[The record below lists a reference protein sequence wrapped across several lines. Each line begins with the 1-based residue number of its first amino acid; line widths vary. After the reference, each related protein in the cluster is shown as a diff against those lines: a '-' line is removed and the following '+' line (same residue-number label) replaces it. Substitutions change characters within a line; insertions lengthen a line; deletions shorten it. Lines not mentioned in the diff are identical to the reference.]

1 MAETDSGRDD
11 LAELLESG
19 SREDIARGLAPAV
32 AGMLARR
39 MSSREGARA
48 ELPKALRAVLSS
60 RRKFEGG
67 SVRAWILKTF
77 GERLG
82 RPPGGRSYLPRPLGR
97 GGPPEAAAREDLA
110 ELSEIPRAA
119 RGLLDRLPAEGREAL
134 SLLAVEGLSPREAA
148 EVLGVP
154 AAVVEQRAARAF
166 AELAE
171 KLASL

>member
-1 MAETDSGRDD
+1 MAEPTSANSGEPQADATD

-19 SREDIARGLAPAV
+19 SREDIARGLAPVV

-39 MSSREGARA
+39 KSSREGARA
-48 ELPKALRAVLSS
+48 ELPKALGAVLSS
-60 RRKFEGG
+60 RRRFGGG

-77 GERLG
+77 GERG
-82 RPPGGRSYLPRPLGR
+82 IAPR
-97 GGPPEAAAREDLA
+97 EAAAREDLA
-110 ELSEIPRAA
+110 ELSEVPAAA

-134 SLLAVEGLSPREAA
+134 LLLAVEGLSPREAA

-154 AAVVEQRAARAF
+154 AAVVEQRASRAF

-171 KLASL
+171 KLASP